1 MTDRLDIKQ
10 GAPLCCI
17 TALARPGWM
26 SAGTQPAKVSRKA
39 ASRRWQV
46 RLDYAANANQNP
58 PSLDAVE
65 TFDP

>member
-1 MTDRLDIKQ
+1 
-10 GAPLCCI
+10 
-17 TALARPGWM
+17 M